1 MCTTRIRLGLV
12 ELKIRRA
19 ACPGS
24 GCELNVYTAARQI
37 IIITKPHGYNVI
49 LWMPEYNQVL
59 PIASL
64 ARSPSLSPSLCSTVA
79 RPLLLLLPP
88 DPATSPPHPGGHMAR
103 GDQTQH
109 DTGVMKCDNDCFI
122 FFSFFLQKSN
132 FNHLIASTWHLP
144 HQDVAV
150 GNVVPCSCIDRG
162 NLRPS
167 PSQIKRICLR
177 I

>member
-64 ARSPSLSPSLCSTVA
+64 ARSPSLSLCSTVA
-79 RPLLLLLPP
+79 RPLLLLPP
-88 DPATSPPHPGGHMAR
+88 
-103 GDQTQH
+103 
-109 DTGVMKCDNDCFI
+109 
-122 FFSFFLQKSN
+122 
-132 FNHLIASTWHLP
+132 
-144 HQDVAV
+144 
-150 GNVVPCSCIDRG
+150 
-162 NLRPS
+162 RPS
-167 PSQIKRICLR
+167 HVATPPWGPHGQGGSNTARHR
-177 I
+177 RNEM